1 MWQDRVLDPGLLIYE
16 SGALPTALCGPALI
30 LVFVVSTGRQSLFLR
45 CHSAKVQLHWR
56 AVRIS
61 VDIDSYI
68 FSSKA
73 EQTYFR
79 TCSCT
84 TNTVG
89 AEETSQIAYVS
100 VIKIKKSVFA
110 DKKCGVIFLKPI
122 F

>member
-1 MWQDRVLDPGLLIYE
+1 MWPDRVSDPGPLIYE
-16 SGALPTALCGPALI
+16 SGALPTVLRGPALI
-30 LVFVVSTGRQSLFLR
+30 LVFVVSTGRQYLFLW
-45 CHSAKVQLHWR
+45 CHSAKVPLHWR

-73 EQTYFR
+73 EQTCFR

-89 AEETSQIAYVS
+89 AEDTSQIANVL
-100 VIKIKKSVFA
+100 VIKIN
-110 DKKCGVIFLKPI
+110 KKCFCRQKM
-122 F
+122 